1 FADNM
6 RQCQAKWLITYDDCP
21 EIRKLFDFAHIIEWN
36 LQYGMN
42 NYKQGSAASGREL
55 MIKNY

>member
-1 FADNM
+1 M
-6 RQCQAKWLITYDDCP
+6 RQCSAKWLITYDDCP

-42 NYKQGSAASGREL
+42 NYKQGAAALGREL